1 MTNLD
6 HLKNV
11 PIFADLSSSDLEK
24 ISNKMILRNYNKGQ
38 VILLEESKGE
48 TFFVIKTGEVKV
60 TKLSDDGREVILA
73 ILGESEFFGEM
84 SLLDG
89 EGRSAN
95 IVANEDS
102 TALTLSRN
110 DFLSCLESYPKIA
123 ISLLEELA
131 VRLRKS
137 DKHIES
143 LSLSDSEHRIGI
155 TIARLAE
162 EIGTIKK
169 GVVSIKKLPFQQDI
183 ANMAGTSRET
193 VSRTIKLFEDK
204 KILTRNGR
212 ALTIFDFN
220 SFKKVFFLNLL
231 RMSKKFVDQIRSN
244 NQIAISKAITSIESG
259 DIFNKSFLDEIYKY
273 STSSLRIG
281 ITGPP
286 GAGKSTLTDK
296 LIDKFL
302 QSNKSVGVIAVDPT
316 SPFTGGALLGDRV
329 RMNNYLWND
338 DVFIRSLGAR
348 GELGG
353 LSKKTQEIGDI
364 LAASGKDIII
374 YETVGVGQGEH
385 DIIKQVDIVIV
396 VLVPESGDEIQLMKA
411 GIIEIGDIF
420 VINKSDR
427 QGSNKLAQSLKNI
440 LHSTF
445 SKKKLEPEVFLT
457 SADRGDGI
465 DSLYK
470 GIDDVND
477 VFVNNG
483 TLTDKRNNRLKNRV
497 FQIVKDQLLG
507 EFWTSKKINRLNKS
521 IKNIN
526 NTNDSPS
533 KIAKMMIDE
542 KK

>member
-11 PIFADLSSSDLEK
+11 PIFADLSNSDLEK
-24 ISNKMILRNYNKGQ
+24 ISNKTILRNYNKGQ

-73 ILGESEFFGEM
+73 ILGESDFFGEM

-102 TALTLSRN
+102 AVLTLSRN

-220 SFKKVFFLNLL
+220 SFKK
-231 RMSKKFVDQIRSN
+231 
-244 NQIAISKAITSIESG
+244 
-259 DIFNKSFLDEIYKY
+259 SF
-273 STSSLRIG
+273 S
-281 ITGPP
+281 
-286 GAGKSTLTDK
+286 
-296 LIDKFL
+296 
-302 QSNKSVGVIAVDPT
+302 
-316 SPFTGGALLGDRV
+316 
-329 RMNNYLWND
+329 
-338 DVFIRSLGAR
+338 
-348 GELGG
+348 
-353 LSKKTQEIGDI
+353 
-364 LAASGKDIII
+364 
-374 YETVGVGQGEH
+374 
-385 DIIKQVDIVIV
+385 
-396 VLVPESGDEIQLMKA
+396 
-411 GIIEIGDIF
+411 
-420 VINKSDR
+420 
-427 QGSNKLAQSLKNI
+427 
-440 LHSTF
+440 
-445 SKKKLEPEVFLT
+445 
-457 SADRGDGI
+457 
-465 DSLYK
+465 
-470 GIDDVND
+470 
-477 VFVNNG
+477 
-483 TLTDKRNNRLKNRV
+483 
-497 FQIVKDQLLG
+497 
-507 EFWTSKKINRLNKS
+507 
-521 IKNIN
+521 
-526 NTNDSPS
+526 
-533 KIAKMMIDE
+533 
-542 KK
+542 

>member
-24 ISNKMILRNYNKGQ
+24 ISNKMISRNYNKGQ
-38 VILLEESKGE
+38 VIILEESKGE

-73 ILGESEFFGEM
+73 ILGESDFFGEM

-212 ALTIFDFN
+212 ALTIFNFN
-220 SFKKVFFLNLL
+220 SFKK
-231 RMSKKFVDQIRSN
+231 
-244 NQIAISKAITSIESG
+244 
-259 DIFNKSFLDEIYKY
+259 SF
-273 STSSLRIG
+273 S
-281 ITGPP
+281 
-286 GAGKSTLTDK
+286 
-296 LIDKFL
+296 
-302 QSNKSVGVIAVDPT
+302 
-316 SPFTGGALLGDRV
+316 
-329 RMNNYLWND
+329 
-338 DVFIRSLGAR
+338 
-348 GELGG
+348 
-353 LSKKTQEIGDI
+353 
-364 LAASGKDIII
+364 
-374 YETVGVGQGEH
+374 
-385 DIIKQVDIVIV
+385 
-396 VLVPESGDEIQLMKA
+396 
-411 GIIEIGDIF
+411 
-420 VINKSDR
+420 
-427 QGSNKLAQSLKNI
+427 
-440 LHSTF
+440 
-445 SKKKLEPEVFLT
+445 
-457 SADRGDGI
+457 
-465 DSLYK
+465 
-470 GIDDVND
+470 
-477 VFVNNG
+477 
-483 TLTDKRNNRLKNRV
+483 
-497 FQIVKDQLLG
+497 
-507 EFWTSKKINRLNKS
+507 
-521 IKNIN
+521 
-526 NTNDSPS
+526 
-533 KIAKMMIDE
+533 
-542 KK
+542 